1 MSTSLDNFAKELKA
15 KREEKNI
22 TLSDIYQRTR
32 ISANYLEEMEKGNFD
47 FMPDLYVRA
56 FVRKYADAVDFSPEE
71 AIKMFDAALKGIS
84 VEELTERDVSGKS
97 EKKSSIE
104 DGTSEKPDYNEL
116 AKKSNNQIPIIILLV
131 VIVLLVLSYF
141 LYFQN
146 GNEEIIVEPKIE
158 EILDERKVVDD
169 TPRFEVKKENTIV
182 TKEISKVD
190 SLSLKINALDTAWL
204 RIVIDKEINDEFIL
218 YPNRSKILKA
228 ESEINLLLGNA
239 GGVELFLNGK
249 NLNFDGKKGEIRN
262 ISIDANGI
270 HYQKDSTQINE

>member
-56 FVRKYADAVDFSPEE
+56 FIRKYADAVDFSSEE

-84 VEELTERDVSGKS
+84 VEELAERDVSGKS

-104 DGTSEKPDYNEL
+104 DGTSEKPDYDEL
-116 AKKSNNQIPIIILLV
+116 AKKSNNQIPIIIFLV

-169 TPRFEVKKENTIV
+169 TPRFEVKKENTLV

-190 SLSLKINALDTAWL
+190 SLSLKINAIDTAWL
-204 RIVIDKEINDEFIL
+204 RIVIDKEKNDEFIL

>member
-32 ISANYLEEMEKGNFD
+32 INANYLEEMEKGNFD

-56 FVRKYADAVDFSPEE
+56 FIRKYADAVDFSSEE

-84 VEELTERDVSGKS
+84 VEELAERDVSGKS

-104 DGTSEKPDYNEL
+104 DGTSEKPDYDEL
-116 AKKSNNQIPIIILLV
+116 AKKSNNQIPIIIFLV

>member
-1 MSTSLDNFAKELKA
+1 MSDSLDNFAKELKV

-32 ISANYLEEMEKGNFD
+32 IDANYLGEMEKGNFE

-56 FVRKYADAVDFSPEE
+56 FIRKYADAVEFSPDD
-71 AIKMFDAALKGIS
+71 AIKMYDAALKGIS
-84 VEELTERDVSGKS
+84 VEELVSKEENS
-97 EKKSSIE
+97 KPEDKSSSE
-104 DGTSEKPDYNEL
+104 GGETEKPDYHEL
-116 AKKSNNQIPIIILLV
+116 AKKRNNSIPIIVFVV
-131 VIVLLVLSYF
+131 VIVLLALLYY
-141 LYFQN
+141 LYFKN

-169 TPRFEVKKENTIV
+169 APRFEIKKEEKAT

-190 SLSLKINALDTAWL
+190 SLSIKINAIDTVWF
-204 RIVIDKEINDEFIL
+204 RIVIDNQKKDEFIL
-218 YPNRSKILKA
+218 NPNRTKIIKA

-249 NLNFDGKKGEIRN
+249 DLNFTGKKGEIRN

-270 HYQKDSTQINE
+270 HYLKDTTQIND